1 MNLIFYRERIKR
13 FEREYQKPYQKRN
26 KLLGFLIVLNFFLA
40 ILSALLIVLEI
51 VNLILVIV
59 FFVSLFTLLIIQY
72 VKIYKANQKCKNEFI
87 KLIVDI
93 INGEENVEIE
103 YIKDDNKYRSLIKS
117 TRIVYSSDTLYIKAV
132 LKFKREENEG
142 TAILVVANRSQG
154 NTTVTVLNGIVY
166 IYDKASVYNLQVR
179 NDYYRGP
186 KAQKN
191 KSLSTKFMSVYTF
204 LGEADS
210 NYDGIIEKS
219 FTKIIEGS
227 NVKHAAV
234 DYQKNQIAIYVDKRE
249 AIKIP
254 KQMSDESIKDVCR
267 VLLDIV
273 DVGCRISSIIIP
285 QEY

>member
-1 MNLIFYRERIKR
+1 MK
-13 FEREYQKPYQKRN
+13 
-26 KLLGFLIVLNFFLA
+26 
-40 ILSALLIVLEI
+40 
-51 VNLILVIV
+51 
-59 FFVSLFTLLIIQY
+59 
-72 VKIYKANQKCKNEFI
+72 
-87 KLIVDI
+87 
-93 INGEENVEIE
+93 
-103 YIKDDNKYRSLIKS
+103 
-117 TRIVYSSDTLYIKAV
+117 
-132 LKFKREENEG
+132 
-142 TAILVVANRSQG
+142 
-154 NTTVTVLNGIVY
+154 TTVTVLNGIVY
-166 IYDKASVYNLQVR
+166 IYDRVSPYNLQVR

-191 KSLSTKFMSVYTF
+191 KSLSTKLMSVYTF

-210 NYDGIIEKS
+210 NYDGIVDKS

-254 KQMSDESIKDVCR
+254 KQMSDESIKDVCK